1 MALPKLNT
9 PEYEL
14 ELPSTGG
21 KVKFRPFLVKE
32 QKLLMMAQESE
43 DDNQVVD
50 MVSQIVNACTFEKID
65 VDTSPMFDIE
75 YIFLQIRGKSVCEKI
90 DLNITCP
97 DDEKTSVPVQVDIND
112 ISVLMSEEH
121 NNEIDLNNDIKMV
134 FRYPLLKD
142 VKGIPA
148 NTKDVDLIFYLLNSC
163 IESISHGEEI
173 YNRVDISEKELTEF
187 IDSLTGEQFERITD
201 FFQTMPKLRHVI
213 PVKNPK
219 TEVESEVVVEGL
231 ASFLG

>member
-1 MALPKLNT
+1 MLPKLDT
-9 PEYEL
+9 PTYRL
-14 ELPSTGG
+14 TLPST
-21 KVKFRPFLVKE
+21 KEEIQYRPFLVKE

-43 DDNQVVD
+43 NDNEIVD

-75 YIFLQIRGKSVCEKI
+75 YIFLQIRGKSVGEKI
-90 DLNITCP
+90 DLMLTCP
-97 DDEKTSVPVQVDIND
+97 DDEKTSVPVQVNIND

-121 NNEIDLNNDIKMV
+121 NNEIDITNNIKMV

-142 VKGIPA
+142 VKGIPV
-148 NTKDVDLIFYLLNSC
+148 NTKDVDLIFHLLYGC
-163 IESISHGEEI
+163 TESIQHGEEI
-173 YNRVDISEKELTEF
+173 YNRVDISDKELAEF

>member
-1 MALPKLNT
+1 MLPKLDT
-9 PEYEL
+9 PTYRL
-14 ELPSTGG
+14 TLPST
-21 KVKFRPFLVKE
+21 KEEIQYRPFLVKE

-43 DDNQVVD
+43 NENEIVD

-75 YIFLQIRGKSVCEKI
+75 YIFLQIRGKSVGEKI
-90 DLNITCP
+90 DLMLTCP
-97 DDEKTSVPVQVDIND
+97 DDEKTSVPVQVNIND

-121 NNEIDLNNDIKMV
+121 NNEIDITNDIKMV

-148 NTKDVDLIFYLLNSC
+148 NTKDVDLIFHLLYGC
-163 IESISHGEEI
+163 TESIQHGEEI
-173 YNRVDISEKELTEF
+173 YNRVDISDKELAEF